1 MVLNFSN
8 GLGHILGEDTRR
20 KFAIFDPA
28 RGEKGMLVIQRNGE
42 VCEVDVAQLLK
53 LVADKGAEKRNVES

>member
-8 GLGHILGEDTRR
+8 GIGHILGEATRR

-28 RGEKGMLVIQRNGE
+28 RGEKGMIVIQRNGE

-53 LVADKGAEKRNVES
+53 LVDKKDTEKRD